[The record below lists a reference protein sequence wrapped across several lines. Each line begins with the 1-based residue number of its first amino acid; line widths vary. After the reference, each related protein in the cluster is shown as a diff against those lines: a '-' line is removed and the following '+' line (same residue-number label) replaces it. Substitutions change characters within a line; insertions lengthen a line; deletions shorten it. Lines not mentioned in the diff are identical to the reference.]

1 MHVTSINMRITN
13 TNSKT
18 VTIYEKMVR
27 SKYKMQ
33 KSLNIT
39 KGCFPYGNKIHIIIL
54 GKKLILTDR
63 VRIESIG

>member
-1 MHVTSINMRITN
+1 MYVALINMRITN

-18 VTIYEKMVR
+18 ITIYEKMVR

-39 KGCFPYGNKIHIIIL
+39 KGFFHIGI
-54 GKKLILTDR
+54 KYMF
-63 VRIESIG
+63 

>member
-1 MHVTSINMRITN
+1 MYVTLIDMRITN

-18 VTIYEKMVR
+18 VTIFEKMVR

-54 GKKLILTDR
+54 GKKLIVTYR
-63 VRIESIG
+63 VRIGRIG